1 MYFFFLR
8 LCDSRLTPSL
18 SISEKREMKGIGV
31 GQRPGGVAGI
41 IINLHDQNSAVY
53 AVTLEMCK
61 KSRRRRKD
69 KKRKEPGLTRS
80 RFSIPAVGSL

>member
-1 MYFFFLR
+1 MPFNTWQLSLILQFFFQFIFFFPS

-53 AVTLEMCK
+53 AVSLEMCMK
-61 KSRRRRKD
+61 
-69 KKRKEPGLTRS
+69 
-80 RFSIPAVGSL
+80 

>member
-1 MYFFFLR
+1 MPFNTWQLSLILQFFFFFLF
-8 LCDSRLTPSL
+8 LPSSCDSCLTPSL

-53 AVTLEMCK
+53 AGSLEMCMK
-61 KSRRRRKD
+61 
-69 KKRKEPGLTRS
+69 
-80 RFSIPAVGSL
+80 